1 MNKSDFFTYHK
12 GYNGYLTAFYAGSI
26 VTYTLKQFMALSDVI
41 LTISGVD
48 YRIHANECIKI

>member
-1 MNKSDFFTYHK
+1 MDKQSFFTYHK
-12 GYNGYLTAFYAGSI
+12 GYNGRLTAFYAGSI
-26 VTYTLKQFMALSDVI
+26 VTYSLKQFNALNDVI